1 MSDVATP
8 YILPYWMVTADWT
21 PWSFFV
27 IDAVSGQGFFDG
39 VLSSEESFGRLIAR
53 FCFVWICFCH
63 VFFLQT
69 IENKAAKHGGAFGLI
84 KLSAFPMCL
93 RPRNKVAFWSVL
105 IQAPLD

>member
-8 YILPYWMVTADWT
+8 CILSYWMVTADWT
-21 PWSFFV
+21 PWAFFMFLAKV
-27 IDAVSGQGFFDG
+27 FSIVFFLLKKASAVSLQDF
-39 VLSSEESFGRLIAR
+39 VLFESA
-53 FCFVWICFCH
+53 FVTF
-63 VFFLQT
+63 FFLQT